1 MKKLDIYKA
10 SDEEMANSQIDFYIS
25 RGVFKRP
32 EDVDKTKM
40 DIETDWFKSLS
51 DADRKNVF
59 TKTSDEWWNSIAKE
73 HINNKYSDA
82 LMEAD
87 IKGSIKDWWD
97 KYLKDNLS
105 KFGDITGI
113 KKYVNAIKNNKTRI
127 TEDDYELFNQHMSNY
142 HEQFDE
148 DSIENIKQAL
158 QTRRL
163 KGGCGMWQNVGI
175 PYLYKHHKDKLLPF
189 EVEWYEKKIGLGK

>member
-1 MKKLDIYKA
+1 MKKIDIYKA

-127 TEDDYELFNQHMSNY
+127 TEDDYELFNS
-142 HEQFDE
+142 
-148 DSIENIKQAL
+148 S
-158 QTRRL
+158 
-163 KGGCGMWQNVGI
+163 V
-175 PYLYKHHKDKLLPF
+175 
-189 EVEWYEKKIGLGK
+189 